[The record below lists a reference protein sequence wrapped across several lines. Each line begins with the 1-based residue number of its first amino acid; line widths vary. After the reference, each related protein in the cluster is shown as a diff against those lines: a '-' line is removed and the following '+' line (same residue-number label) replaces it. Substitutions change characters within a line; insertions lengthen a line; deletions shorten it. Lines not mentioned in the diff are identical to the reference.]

1 MAYTTYAA
9 VKAELKL
16 TNDNDQTLINGYVTL
31 AQRMIEMPRPVG
43 CGRVFEVFSDTDR
56 YLDAPQD
63 TTDRSLDGPL
73 YLLLLMPAGDLC
85 SITSIV
91 NGDGTTISASDYVT
105 EPRYNTPYYG
115 IRLKQGSG
123 KVWTWDTSPEAAIK
137 ITGKW
142 GYSTTPPVDIQR
154 AATRICAWLYRA
166 RDNAGSG
173 FDQDIKTEEGLTILG
188 ARMPRDIRDIIETYW
203 TVV

>member
-1 MAYTTYAA
+1 MYTTYAA

-16 TNDNDQTLINGYVTL
+16 TNDNDQTLIDGYVTL
-31 AQRMIEMPRPVG
+31 AQRLIEMPRPVG
-43 CGRVFEVFSDTDR
+43 AGRIFEAAADSDR

-63 TTDRSLDGPL
+63 TTNQDRDGPL

-85 SITSIV
+85 SITAIV
-91 NGDGTTISASDYVT
+91 NGDGVTVAASEYVT
-105 EPRYNTPYYG
+105 EPRYSTPYYG

-142 GYSTTPPVDIQR
+142 AYSTTAPADITR

-166 RDNAGSG
+166 RDNAGGG

-188 ARMPRDIRDIIETYW
+188 AKMPRDIRAIIETYW
-203 TVV
+203 TII